1 MQASTGR
8 DEGGGGGGGVPTD
21 FDWKIMFYK
30 NEEGT
35 ARTQACSI
43 KLHAIFRLYP
53 NEAES

>member
-35 ARTQACSI
+35 ART
-43 KLHAIFRLYP
+43 
-53 NEAES
+53 